1 MEKMINGYKVKL
13 SKDLVTI
20 YDATGSLLK
29 GMTVNANQAIEGF
42 NEICERVKKLTSK

>member
-20 YDATGSLLK
+20 YDASGNLLK

-42 NEICERVKKLTSK
+42 NAICERVKGITTK

>member
-1 MEKMINGYKVKL
+1 MEKTINGYKVKL

-20 YDATGSLLK
+20 YDATGNLLK

-42 NEICERVKKLTSK
+42 NEICERVKNATTK